1 MDEIIGISPLEFV
14 HVLDLVS
21 LSVVLYVFEAVLR
34 CLNAR
39 RLFLPDAEL

>member
-21 LSVVLYVFEAVLR
+21 LLVVLHVFEAFCDV
-34 CLNAR
+34 
-39 RLFLPDAEL
+39 